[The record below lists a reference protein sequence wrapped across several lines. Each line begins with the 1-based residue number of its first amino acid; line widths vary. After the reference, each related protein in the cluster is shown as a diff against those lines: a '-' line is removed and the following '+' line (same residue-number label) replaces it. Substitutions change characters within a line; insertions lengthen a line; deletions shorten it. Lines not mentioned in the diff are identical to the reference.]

1 MLTTTTTQLLAN
13 SKDLSGKLKWKPAEI
28 SAEQGLVRLTSE
40 EKELIFRQLPRTNNE
55 IYADAVFEGGGVK
68 GIAFLG
74 ALRCCSDLGI
84 KWKKLA
90 GTSAGAITA
99 ALVAADFTIEQLEAA
114 IGGLNFMDFLSQ
126 KTSPLI
132 LNGDPK
138 DDLDNP
144 LWMIGNLQAAG
155 KRGEYSTEPFKAW
168 LDDTLGDIKTFNHVQ
183 NKGHELKIIVSDI
196 SQGQMLVLPDDVITA
211 SSPEDLKSQEEFLPK
226 LLALPENKALSVAE
240 AVRLSMSIPFFFEPG
255 TLGKSTI
262 VDGGILS
269 NFPLWI
275 YDVDSKDGKPP
286 AWPTF
291 GFRLTNQ
298 QKPKLSMNV
307 NNAASLNTMEMFMQI
322 MHTMNVASDRYHLRK
337 SEDNRVIELNDNGIK
352 ATQFNLT
359 NDDKTRL
366 YVDGYNNTRNF
377 FLKKWDWNQ
386 HLRLRGFQPEMQSL

>member
-1 MLTTTTTQLLAN
+1 MLTTTTTTTQLLAN
-13 SKDLSGKLKWKPAEI
+13 SKDLSGKLTWKPAEI

-40 EKELIFRQLPRTNNE
+40 EKELIFRQLPRSNNE

-84 KWKKLA
+84 KWKNLA

-99 ALVAADFTIEQLEAA
+99 ALVAADLTIDDIENA
-114 IGGLNFMDFLSQ
+114 IGNLDFMSFLSQ

-144 LWMIGNLQAAG
+144 LWMIGNLQAVG

-196 SQGQMLVLPDDVITA
+196 SQGQMLVLPDDVITDSYA
-211 SSPEDLKSQEEFLPK
+211 QSQENFLPR
-226 LLALPENKALSVAE
+226 LALPENKAMSVAE

-255 TLGKSTI
+255 TLGDSTI

-291 GFRLTNQ
+291 GFRLTNK
-298 QKPKLSMNV
+298 QKSKPAINV
-307 NNAASLNTMEMFMQI
+307 NDAASLSTLEMFMQI
-322 MHTMNVASDRYHLRK
+322 MHTMSVASDRYHLRK

-366 YVDGYNNTRNF
+366 YVDGYNNTRHF
-377 FLKKWDWNQ
+377 FLHKWDWNE
-386 HLRLRGFQPEMQSL
+386 HLKLRGFQPEMQSL